1 MLSNF
6 ECFVIPS
13 LNGVAKIRLSK
24 GTTKKRMLFSLFHRA
39 FCVPLPKTT
48 NTMTYGVIGTGA
60 IGGYYGA
67 KLAHTGK
74 GVHFLFHKDYDHV
87 RAHGLQVDSCDGSFH
102 LDNVN
107 AYRNTQDMPQCDVVL
122 VGLKS
127 VNNHLLK
134 ELLPPLLKEDTLVV
148 LIQNGIGIEADVQKM
163 FPTVQLAAG
172 LAFICC
178 AKTEPGKVHHQCY
191 GYINI
196 GNYSCSNQERIDAV
210 IDDFRRAG
218 VDANEVEYLEARWK
232 KAVWNM
238 PFNGMTVA
246 LNTQTDTLLRNPST
260 LQLVKDQMMEVISA
274 AQACGVKNIDETFAD
289 KMIDNTLHMTP
300 YSPSMKLDFDFH
312 RPMEIDYLYTRPIE
326 EARKAGYSMKKLE
339 MLEQELQF
347 MECTSRTIT
356 TLIFDLDGTLMNTLD
371 DLHNSVSHALQEAGL
386 KPNDKQDTRSY
397 LGNGIKAL
405 VDKSVMQSKPDADE
419 ALKERIFATFHT
431 HYKAHSMDET
441 APYKGIPE
449 MLKTCKEKGFFTAIV
464 SNKLDPA
471 VKDLHKAFFGDT
483 IDLAIG
489 EKPNIKRKPAP
500 DMVNE
505 AISQLSVLHGRDI
518 QRSECIYIGDSEVDL
533 QTAQN
538 SALPCIA
545 VSWGFRD
552 RDFLVAQGAK
562 VIIDHPTE
570 LFNHL

>member
-1 MLSNF
+1 
-6 ECFVIPS
+6 
-13 LNGVAKIRLSK
+13 
-24 GTTKKRMLFSLFHRA
+24 
-39 FCVPLPKTT
+39 
-48 NTMTYGVIGTGA
+48 MTYGVIGTGA

-67 KLAHTGK
+67 KLAHTGT
-74 GVHFLFHKDYDHV
+74 GVHFLFHKNYYHV
-87 RAHGLQVDSCDGSFH
+87 SAHGFQVDSCDGSFH

-107 AYRNTQDMPQCDVVL
+107 AYRHTQDMPQCDVVL

-127 VNNHLLK
+127 VNNHLLQ

-178 AKTEPGKVHHQCY
+178 AKTEPGTVNHQCY

-196 GNYSCSNQERIDAV
+196 GNYSCSSQARIDAV

-246 LNTQTDTLLRNPST
+246 LNTQTDTLLKHPST
-260 LQLVKDQMMEVISA
+260 LQLVKEQMMEVISA
-274 AQACGVKNIDETFAD
+274 AQTCGVKNIDEAFAD
-289 KMIDNTLHMTP
+289 KMIDNTLRMTP

-339 MLEQELQF
+339 MLEQELRF
-347 MECTSRTIT
+347 MESNSRTIT

-386 KPNDKQDTRSY
+386 QPNDKQDTRRY
-397 LGNGIKAL
+397 LGNGVKSL
-405 VDKSVMQSKPDADE
+405 VEKSVMQSKPDADE
-419 ALKERIFATFHT
+419 ALKEHVFATFRA
-431 HYKAHSMDET
+431 HYKVHSMDET

-449 MLKTCKEKGFFTAIV
+449 MLKACKAKGFFTAIV

-489 EKPNIKRKPAP
+489 EKPDIKRKPAP

-505 AISQLSVLHGRDI
+505 AIRQLSVLHGREL
-518 QRSECIYIGDSEVDL
+518 QKSECIYIGDSEVDL

-538 SALPCIA
+538 SALPCIS

-562 VIIDHPTE
+562 TIIDRPEE
-570 LFNHL
+570 LFNQL